1 MRVTAGGVAVETG
14 ALLEQSLRLHRAAGL
29 LASNGRA
36 LAAAGAELRSLGG
49 PAAVAS
55 GRVEELRSRCATA
68 AEEAHRMAEA
78 LRAAAGNYGAA
89 EQGSG
94 AAVTALAAMLAGE
107 LGRVAPFL
115 LALGMGPGRI
125 VGLLAAAAAGQSVP
139 WVLLA
144 GTVVL
149 ADPERRR
156 EVQAGLEAIGP
167 RVLADPAVV
176 AAIRLAVQS
185 SDDLLMGWAQLP
197 GPMRQLLGES
207 GLGVVD
213 ARDTAGWLLGV
224 GGALGLLR
232 ETPVAVAARQHE
244 TVAPAVTVQER
255 VERIPHA
262 GDGEQIRVERFEDGS
277 GEPRFEV
284 YIGPTLSAELRTGD
298 EPFDPASIVGL
309 IAGDHAG
316 SLRAVE
322 AALREA
328 GARPG
333 DAVMAVGYS
342 QGGMVAAGL
351 AERSEFDVQGLIT
364 VGAPTAN
371 IAVPESTTVIALAHD
386 DDGLAHAGGEPG
398 LQHSVTVER
407 AALPKGFAFGGDLF
421 PAHDLGRYA
430 ETAGMAD
437 AHDDERLQAAI
448 AEFEAFGASSEVRE
462 ATTFRATRVE
472 Q

>member
-1 MRVTAGGVAVETG
+1 MTAGGVAVETG
-14 ALLEQSLRLHRAAGL
+14 ALLDQSLRLHRAAGL
-29 LASNGRA
+29 LASNGSA
-36 LAAAGAELRSLGG
+36 LAVAAARLRDAGGAAT
-49 PAAVAS
+49 AAA
-55 GRVEELRSRCATA
+55 GRVEEARSRSVAA
-68 AEEAHRMAEA
+68 AEEAHRIAEA
-78 LRAAAGNYGAA
+78 LRAAAGNYGST
-89 EQGSG
+89 EQGSS
-94 AAVTALAAMLAGE
+94 AAVTALAAMLAGQ

-125 VGLLAAAAAGQSVP
+125 AALLAAAAAGQAVP

-144 GTVVL
+144 GTAVL

-156 EVQAGLEAIGP
+156 DVLEGLEAIGP
-167 RVLADPAVV
+167 KVLADPAVV

-185 SDDLLMGWAQLP
+185 SDDFLMGWAQLP
-197 GPMRQLLGES
+197 GPMRQVLGES
-207 GLGVVD
+207 GLGLVD

-232 ETPVAVAARQHE
+232 ETPVAVAARRTE
-244 TVAPAVTVQER
+244 TVAPAVTVREH
-255 VERIPHA
+255 VERIPYA
-262 GDGEQIRVERFEDGS
+262 GDGEQIRVERFEDAS
-277 GEPRFEV
+277 GEPRFQV
-284 YIGPTLSAELRTGD
+284 YIGPTLSAELRTGE

-309 IAGDHAG
+309 VAGDHAG

-333 DAVMAVGYS
+333 DAVIAVGYS

-351 AERSEFDVQGLIT
+351 AEQSAFDVQGIIT

-398 LQHSVTVER
+398 LHHAVTVER
-407 AALPKGFAFGGDLF
+407 SALPDGFAFGGDLF

-437 AHDDERLQAAI
+437 AHDDESLRAAI

-462 ATTFRATRVE
+462 ATTYRAVRVDG
-472 Q
+472 

>member
-1 MRVTAGGVAVETG
+1 MTAGDVAVETG
-14 ALLEQSLRLHRAAGL
+14 ALLEQSSRLHRAAGL
-29 LASNGRA
+29 LVSSGRE
-36 LAAAGAELRSLGG
+36 LAAAGADLRSIGG
-49 PAAVAS
+49 PAAAAA
-55 GRVEELRSRCATA
+55 GRVEEARSRCIAA
-68 AEEAHRMAEA
+68 AEEAHRIAEA
-78 LRAAAGNYGAA
+78 LRTAAGNYGST

-94 AAVTALAAMLAGE
+94 AAVTALAAMLAGQ

-115 LALGMGPGRI
+115 LALGMGPGRLA
-125 VGLLAAAAAGQSVP
+125 GLLAAVAAGHAAP

-144 GTVVL
+144 GAAVL
-149 ADPERRR
+149 ADPDRRR
-156 EVQAGLEAIGP
+156 EVLAGLEAIGP
-167 RVLADPAVV
+167 KVLADPAVV

-185 SDDLLMGWAQLP
+185 SDDFLMGWAQLP
-197 GPMRQLLGES
+197 GPLRQVLGES
-207 GLGVVD
+207 GLGLVD

-232 ETPVAVAARQHE
+232 ESPVAVAARRSE
-244 TVAPAVTVQER
+244 TVAPAVTVQEH
-255 VERIPHA
+255 VERIPYA
-262 GDGEQIRVERFEDGS
+262 GDGEQIRVERFEDAS

-333 DAVMAVGYS
+333 DAVVAVGYS
-342 QGGMVAAGL
+342 QGGMVAASL
-351 AERSEFDVQGLIT
+351 AEQSEFDVQGIIT

-371 IAVPESTTVIALAHD
+371 IAVPESTAVIALAHD

-398 LQHSVTVER
+398 RQHGVTVER
-407 AALPKGFAFGGDLF
+407 TALPDGFAFGGDLF
-421 PAHDLGRYA
+421 PAHDLDRYA
-430 ETAGMAD
+430 ETAAMAD
-437 AHDDERLQAAI
+437 AHDDERLRAAI
-448 AEFEAFGASSEVRE
+448 AEFEAFGAASDVRE
-462 ATTFRATRVE
+462 ATTYRATRVDG
-472 Q
+472 